1 MDSQPVTLLL
11 VHPSA
16 VARAAIE
23 AAARLAFRYI
33 DLREASSI
41 EEAIRKPDANA
52 DVMLIMSE
60 PTEADCVQAG
70 NARNA
75 DGLPRWPV
83 VTLGTSPLEVADIVP
98 PSEWGAAAL
107 ARILRAEQERHEYA
121 RENARLRGDLQTM
134 SRFISHELRTPVS
147 CIYTSCY
154 LLQEVAGNQDEAL
167 ADSTRIIRDSAAEIS
182 RLVDRTSFLLRASL
196 DAGMPAPLE
205 MKRVVTA
212 ALQKLA
218 DDLQKSGRVV
228 IQPATW
234 PQVNGVAKW
243 LEVMWSNLLLNA
255 IQHSG
260 GAKTIKLGWSR
271 EPAEWRFW
279 VEDDGEGPE
288 PAQCATLFQSFESLH
303 ESTGARG
310 LGLPIV
316 RRLASL
322 QGGRCGYERAAG
334 GGSRFYFTL
343 PRDAS
348 EPAQAVDAPGK

>member
-1 MDSQPVTLLL
+1 MDSPAITLLL
-11 VHPSA
+11 VNPSA
-16 VARAAIE
+16 AARSAIE
-23 AAARLAFRYI
+23 AAARLAFRYV
-33 DLREASSI
+33 DLRETSSV
-41 EEAIRKPDANA
+41 EEAIQRPDPNA
-52 DVMLIMSE
+52 DVMLIVSE
-60 PTEADCVQAG
+60 PTEADCVLAG

-83 VTLGTSPLEVADIVP
+83 VTLGTQPLEVADIVP

-107 ARILRAEQERHEYA
+107 ARILRTERERHEYA
-121 RENARLRGDLQTM
+121 CENARLRGDLQTM

-196 DAGMPAPLE
+196 DAGQSAPVE

-218 DDLQKSGRVV
+218 DDLQKSGRVI
-228 IQPATW
+228 IQPSSW
-234 PQVNGVAKW
+234 PQVDGVAKW
-243 LEVMWSNLLLNA
+243 LEVIWSNLLLNA

-260 GAKTIKLGWSR
+260 GAKTIKLGRSR
-271 EPAEWRFW
+271 EPTEWIFW

-288 PAQCATLFQSFESLH
+288 PAQRATLFQSFESLH

-316 RRLASL
+316 RRLSSL
-322 QGGRCGYERAAG
+322 QGGRCGYEPAAG

-343 PRDAS
+343 PHDAS
-348 EPAQAVDAPGK
+348 EPAEVVAAPGK